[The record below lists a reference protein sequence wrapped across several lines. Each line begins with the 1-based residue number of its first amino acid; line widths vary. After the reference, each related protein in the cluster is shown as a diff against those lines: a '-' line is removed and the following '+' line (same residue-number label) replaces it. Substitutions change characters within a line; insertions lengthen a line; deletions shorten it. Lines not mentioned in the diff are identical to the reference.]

1 MNKTE
6 LIEEVRDKS
15 GLTKAQSSEAVGAVF
30 SSIIDSLAKKEPV
43 QIIGFGTFKVRSRQ
57 ERMSHNPKTGEKMK
71 TPAREVAVFSAGK
84 RLKES
89 VHLQAPKE
97 TKVAKKSKSGAKKKS
112 SASSSR
118 KK

>member
-6 LIEEVRDKS
+6 LIEQVRDKS
-15 GLTKAQSSEAVGAVF
+15 GLTKAQSTEAVNAVF
-30 SSIIDSLAKKEPV
+30 SSIIEALGKKEPV
-43 QIIGFGTFKVRSRQ
+43 QIIGFGTFKVRHRK
-57 ERMSHNPKTGEKMK
+57 ERMSRHPKTGEKIK

-84 RLKES
+84 RLKDS
-89 VHLQAPKE
+89 VHLQSPKE
-97 TKVAKKSKSGAKKKS
+97 TQVAKKSKSAAKKS